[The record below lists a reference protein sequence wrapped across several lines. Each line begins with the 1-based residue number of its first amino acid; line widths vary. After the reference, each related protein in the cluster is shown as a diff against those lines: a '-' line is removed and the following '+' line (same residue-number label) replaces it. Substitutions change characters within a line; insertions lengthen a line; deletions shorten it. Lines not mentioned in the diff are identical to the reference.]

1 MTALSSA
8 VLNPGELQMAFVA
21 IFISAKKY
29 KFFFLLIKK
38 SLECLEIKE
47 YAEVF
52 CEVFARASVETLT
65 FF

>member
-47 YAEVF
+47 
-52 CEVFARASVETLT
+52 
-65 FF
+65 